1 MINKN
6 RYLFMILYF
15 ISIFTLSHGFTKAKK
30 NIPLSSYIYGITVD
44 DSWEGKIKTEEII
57 AAIKAMDV
65 KPTVRIVMSKETP
78 PEKYRKLFEKIH
90 KVAYIM
96 ATPVDSY
103 DMKKYNVSAY
113 LKRFVDSYEALSEYT
128 DLWEIGNEINGENWL
143 GKNPELISGKAY
155 AAFRYISGNNAKT
168 VLTSYYSAPRE
179 QQIPM
184 DKWLIKYIPDDMK
197 KNLDYVLVSY
207 YEDDNNGY
215 QPDWKKIFNN
225 LETIFP
231 NSKLGIGE
239 CGNTRKGATTESK
252 IKMIRHYY
260 TMPKYVKNYIGGYFW
275 WYWVQDSVPHEKNKV
290 WEEINKS
297 MKSI

>member
-1 MINKN
+1 MTNKN
-6 RYLFMILYF
+6 YHLFIILSF
-15 ISIFTLSHGFTKAKK
+15 IFTLSFSYGLTKTKK
-30 NIPLSSYIYGITVD
+30 TVPLSSYIYGITVD
-44 DSWEGKIKTEEII
+44 DSWNGKTKMQHII
-57 AAIKAMDV
+57 TAIKAMDV
-65 KPTVRIVMSKETP
+65 KPTVRIVMSKEIS
-78 PEKYRKLFEKIH
+78 PEKYKKLFEEIH

-103 DMKKYNVSAY
+103 DMKKYDILSY
-113 LKRFVDSYEALSEYT
+113 LKRFKDSYEALSEYT
-128 DLWEIGNEINGENWL
+128 DLWEIGNEINGEGWL
-143 GKNPELISGKAY
+143 GKNPELISKKAY
-155 AAFRYISGNNAKT
+155 AAFRYISNNKAKT
-168 VLTSYYSAPRE
+168 VLTAYYSAPGE
-179 QQIPM
+179 QQISM

-215 QPDWKKIFNN
+215 QPDWKKIFRN

-239 CGNTRKGATTESK
+239 CGNTHKKATVESK
-252 IKMIRHYY
+252 IKMVRHYY

-275 WYWVQDSVPHEKNKV
+275 WYWVQDSVPHQKNKV

-297 MKSI
+297 MKSS